1 MKLKVLKGAKPGRE
15 FQILEGDNLLGRSLN
30 TKGCNFIDLA
40 DEDLDQKISHEHA
53 LIEKHGTVVKIRD
66 LGSLNGTFVNS
77 QDRLNEGNEIDLKNG
92 DRIILGKTAFVV
104 TE

>member
-15 FQILEGDNLLGRSLN
+15 FQILEGENLLGRSLEAE
-30 TKGCNFIDLA
+30 GCNLIDLS
-40 DEDLDQKISHEHA
+40 DEDLDEKISRQHA
-53 LIEKHGTVVKIRD
+53 LIEKHGSTVKIRD
-66 LGSLNGTFVNS
+66 LGSLNGTYVNS
-77 QDRLNEGNEIDLKNG
+77 QNRLSQGSEIDLKNG